1 MTFPE
6 RNHSFLAGGGEMGAL
21 MRAHDWQASPLG
33 EPSGWPQSLR
43 TAVRLLLNCGH
54 PMYIFWG
61 PEFRCFYNDAYRQ
74 SIGPERH
81 PGSLGQPGRPVW
93 DEIWDI
99 IGPQIEQVMGGRGA
113 TWNVNHLVPIT
124 RNGRREDVYWTYSY
138 SPIDDTDAP
147 HGVGGVLVVCSE
159 TTEQVLAEQRL
170 AADIERQRRMFE
182 KAPGFIC
189 VLTGPDHRYEYVN
202 DAYVEIVG
210 PRALIGR
217 SIREALPELE
227 GQGFYEL
234 LDQVYA
240 SGERFIAEAMPVRL
254 GATAARRHVDFVYE
268 PMRDENGTVY
278 GIFVGGHDIT
288 AHKAAE
294 ARSLLNEES
303 LRLTTE
309 AAETGTWD
317 LDLVRDALDWSP
329 RTKAMFGISAD
340 AACSM
345 DDFYNGLHPDDREAT
360 RVAFEQALDPDVRAT
375 YDVQYRTVGKED
387 GVVRWVAAKGKGLF
401 DDDGRCFRA
410 VGTAID
416 ISARKL
422 ADARHVF
429 MLELSDALRGHDTDK
444 ALGEASALM
453 GRFFGA
459 TRVGYGH
466 LDPIE
471 DVFDYTVC
479 WTEGTAQ
486 PLLGRV
492 PARAFGVKIVA
503 KLGAGQTVVVGDL
516 QTDPLSDEEAT
527 RATARAVDTR
537 AILVVPFVRAGRL
550 RTIVYLNDRVRRAWR
565 PDEVTFMEEVAERT
579 RQVIERGEAEAAL
592 RALNATLEARVEE
605 RTSALRAAEEALRQ
619 AQKMEA
625 IGQLTGGIAHDFN
638 NLLQGITGSLDLVQR
653 RIGQGRLGDIDRF
666 ITGAM
671 GSAHRAAALTH
682 RLLAFSRRQPLDPR
696 PVQVNPLVSSME
708 ELLRRTLGERV
719 ELELA
724 LAGDLWLT
732 RCDPNQ
738 LESAILNLAINAR
751 DAMPEGG
758 RLVIETANARLDE
771 TAPAP
776 RPDAMP
782 GDYVC
787 ISVIDTGI
795 GMSPDTLAR
804 AFEPFFTT
812 KPMGQGTGLGLSMIY
827 GFARQSEGYARIDS
841 PSGRGTTVTLGLPRF
856 HGEDMSDDAVPDVS
870 VTAPT
875 EAGET
880 VLVIEDEPVVR
891 NLVVEV
897 LADLG
902 YRAIEAADGPSGL
915 EALQSSQRIDLLI
928 TDVGLP
934 GLNGR
939 QVADAGR
946 ALRPDLKVLFM
957 TGYAENTTLPAEF
970 LEPGMAMIT
979 KPFAMEA
986 LAARVREI
994 IAPSG

>member
-1 MTFPE
+1 
-6 RNHSFLAGGGEMGAL
+6 
-21 MRAHDWQASPLG
+21 MRAHDWQASSLG
-33 EPSGWPQSLR
+33 DPAGWPQSLR
-43 TAVRLLLNCGH
+43 TAIRLLLNCGH
-54 PMYIFWG
+54 PMYIWWG
-61 PEFRCFYNDAYRQ
+61 PALLCFYNDAYRQ

-113 TWNVNHLVPIT
+113 TWHENHLVPIT

-159 TTEQVLAEQRL
+159 TTKQVMAEQRL

-210 PRALIGR
+210 SRDFIGR
-217 SIREALPELE
+217 GIREVLPELA

-234 LDQVYA
+234 LDQVYT

-254 GATAARRHVDFVYE
+254 GAVAAMRQVDFVYE
-268 PMRDENGTVY
+268 PMRDENGTVF

-317 LDLVRDALDWSP
+317 LDLVRGVLDWP
-329 RTKAMFGISAD
+329 ARTKAMFGISAD
-340 AACSM
+340 APCSM

-360 RVAFEQALDPDVRAT
+360 ARAFAQALDPEVRAT

-387 GVVRWVAAKGKGLF
+387 GVIRWVAAKGKGLF
-401 DDDGRCFRA
+401 DADGRCYRA

-422 ADARHVF
+422 ADARHAF
-429 MLELSDALRGHDTDK
+429 MLELSDALRGRDTDK
-444 ALGEASALM
+444 ALQEASALM
-453 GRFFGA
+453 GRFFGVV
-459 TRVGYGH
+459 RVGYGH
-466 LDPIE
+466 LDPVE

-479 WTEGTAQ
+479 WTDGAAQ

-503 KLGAGQTVVVGDL
+503 RLGAGQTVVVGDL
-516 QTDPLSDEEAT
+516 QSDALSDEEET

-550 RTIVYLNDRVRRAWR
+550 RTIVYLNDRRIRAWR
-565 PDEVTFMEEVAERT
+565 PDEVAFMEEVAERT

-605 RTSALRAAEEALRQ
+605 RTSALRAAEDALRQ

-638 NLLQGITGSLDLVQR
+638 NLLQGITGSLELVQR

-666 ITGAM
+666 ITGATA
-671 GSAHRAAALTH
+671 SAQRAAALTH

-696 PVQVNPLVSSME
+696 PVPVNPLVASME

-719 ELELA
+719 DLELA
-724 LAGDLWLT
+724 MAGDLWLT

-758 RLVIETANARLDE
+758 RLVIETANARID
-771 TAPAP
+771 AAGAGP
-776 RPDAMP
+776 RPDAAP
-782 GDYVC
+782 GDYIC
-787 ISVIDTGI
+787 ISVTDTGA
-795 GMSPDTLAR
+795 GMTPDTIAR

-827 GFARQSEGYARIDS
+827 GFARQSEGFTRIDS
-841 PSGRGTTVTLGLPRF
+841 TPGGGTTVILGLPRF
-856 HGEDMSDDAVPDVS
+856 HGEDMNDDAAADVGI
-870 VTAPT
+870 TAPT

-902 YRAIEAADGPSGL
+902 YRAIEATDGPSGL
-915 EALQSSQRIDLLI
+915 EVLQSPQRIDLLI

-946 ALRPDLKVLFM
+946 ALRPGLKVLFM
-957 TGYAENTTLPAEF
+957 TGYAENTALPVDF
-970 LEPGMAMIT
+970 LESGMAMIT
-979 KPFAMEA
+979 KPFAMET

-994 IAPSG
+994 IEAA